1 MMTQHRALM
10 RRGDQR
16 IHALV
21 LLILPLVLTAACRQP
36 EPNAP
41 EPALAASPSVPGDS
55 ARAAPPKPPA
65 GNAAE
70 RQAQLR
76 ARDWLTLVD
85 QGQYTAS
92 WDAAAP
98 LFQSSTTKQQ
108 WEGAAQGA
116 RAPLGE
122 LGKRELRA
130 AEYKTA
136 LPKAPA
142 GEYVVVYYDSAFAKK
157 APAREIVTLMRGPD
171 DSWKVVGYFVE

>member
-1 MMTQHRALM
+1 MTTQHRPFT
-10 RRGDQR
+10 RRGDRR

-21 LLILPLVLTAACRQP
+21 LLILPLGPAVACRQP

-41 EPALAASPSVPGDS
+41 EPALAASPSVPDDTT
-55 ARAAPPKPPA
+55 RAAPPNPPV

-70 RQAQLR
+70 QQARLR
-76 ARDWLTLVD
+76 AREWLTLVD

-130 AEYKTA
+130 AEYKTS
-136 LPKAPA
+136 LPNAPA

-157 APAREIVTLMRGPD
+157 TPAREIVTLMRGPD
-171 DSWKVVGYFVE
+171 ESWKVVGYFVE